1 VSAATL
7 LWSLLSAAVFLGA
20 GLVVADAVRR
30 RWFASSGISLSVT
43 VVALVWLCWALVLG
57 QLLGAVGLLRPLPL
71 VLAALVTAGAALWAA
86 SRPTKPATTEPAAN
100 PTMPATT
107 QPAADPTEPATTE
120 PATEASPAAPAP
132 YAVRPGWQD
141 QALTVAT
148 VVLVA
153 VVAALWLARTVIAL
167 HGGIDDPDSLGYHL
181 PLMATFAH
189 TGYADQHR
197 LLIPLYPVQFYP
209 ANDELLSAVALVLT
223 RSVAFAALKN
233 LVFGGL
239 LLAAAHALGSAY
251 RRGRVAVAATAVVLG
266 LPVIAFSQA
275 GEAVND
281 TLMLLALLG
290 GLALL
295 AHARDRP
302 APYLLALACAGVA
315 LGVKFSAIVP
325 AAALAGLAVVLLVSR
340 VAAHRWRWTAA
351 GLALSALTGGS
362 WYLRNAITY
371 GNPVPPVRVAL
382 GPLHLRTID
391 SYEGRFSFSVG
402 HYLVRDQYLG
412 IFQHGLGHALGAVGV
427 VICVAGL
434 LGALLLMGRGDG
446 FARGLSVFV
455 AASLIGY
462 LTTPAGA
469 AGVRKQIPYAFVV
482 NLHYAAPAVLVA
494 VVAAAVLIVPEQWA
508 WIVPVVGA
516 VAVLTSIG
524 TGQKIAVWA
533 PQIGGGDFSLLLVAA
548 GVAGVGAVVWLLPGG
563 RRWALVAAGL
573 AALLAVI
580 GAATIART
588 VRSRRAT
595 DAVDHWAASVPTST
609 IGAWVGNIADLYGPH
624 ARNRVTVLA
633 RTVDGGAVPIDSC
646 QSWKEAVIAGGYQ
659 YTAVIA
665 GSAWANWS
673 NADPAFR
680 RVAHDLA
687 TTVYQ
692 VVGTPDLACPG
703 QTNFGADF
711 WLAPGYGI

>member
-1 VSAATL
+1 MPRSPADANFRPRLARRGALSAVTP
-7 LWSLLSAAVFLGA
+7 LWSLLSAAVFLAA
-20 GLVVADAVRR
+20 GLVVADTVRR
-30 RWFASSGISLSVT
+30 RWFAPAALSLSVT
-43 VVALVWLCWALVLG
+43 VIATLWICWALALG
-57 QLLGAVGLLRPLPL
+57 QVLGAVGLLRPLPL
-71 VLAALVTAGAALWAA
+71 VLSALVTAGVALWAA
-86 SRPTKPATTEPAAN
+86 SRPTEPAASDAA
-100 PTMPATT
+100 PVQADPA
-107 QPAADPTEPATTE
+107 PAAAVTD
-120 PATEASPAAPAP
+120 
-132 YAVRPGWQD
+132 AVRPGWQD

-209 ANDELLSAVALVLT
+209 ANDELLSAIALLLT
-223 RSVAFAALKN
+223 RSFAFAALKN

-239 LLAAAHALGSAY
+239 LLVAAHALGSAY
-251 RRGRVAVAATAVVLG
+251 RSGRTAVAAGAVVLG

-281 TLMLLALLG
+281 ALMLFALLG
-290 GLALL
+290 GLAVL

-325 AAALAGLAVVLLVSR
+325 AAALATLAVVLLVSR
-340 VAAHRWRWTAA
+340 VAAHRWRWAA
-351 GLALSALTGGS
+351 AALALSALTGGS
-362 WYLRNAITY
+362 WYLRNAVTY

-382 GPLHLRTID
+382 GPLHLRTIN
-391 SYEGRFSFSVG
+391 SYIGTLSFSVG
-402 HYLVRDQYLG
+402 HYLVRGQYLG
-412 IFQHGLGHALGAVGV
+412 TFQRGLGHAFGAVGV
-427 VICVAGL
+427 VVCVAGL
-434 LGALLLMGRGDG
+434 VGALIEVGRGDG
-446 FARGLSVFV
+446 FARGLAVFV

-462 LTTPAGA
+462 LATPAGA
-469 AGVRKQIPYAFVV
+469 AGVPRQIPYAFTV

-494 VVAAAVLIVPEQWA
+494 VVAAAMLLVPDRWR
-508 WIVPVVGA
+508 WIVAVVG
-516 VAVLTSIG
+516 VVTVLTGIG
-524 TGQKIAVWA
+524 TGQKIALWA

-548 GVAGVGAVVWLLPGG
+548 GVAGVGAVVWLQPGG
-563 RRWALVAAGL
+563 RRRVFVAAGL
-573 AALLAVI
+573 AAVLTLI
-580 GAATIART
+580 GGIFIART
-588 VRSRRAT
+588 VPSRRAT
-595 DAVDHWAASVPTST
+595 DTVDHWAASVPAST
-609 IGAWVGNIADLYGPH
+609 IGAFIGNIADLYGPH

-633 RTVDGGAVPIDSC
+633 RTGDAGAVPIDTC
-646 QSWKEAVIAGGYQ
+646 QGWKEAVIAGGYQ

-665 GSAWANWS
+665 GSAWARWS

-680 RVAHDLA
+680 RVAHDWA

-692 VVGTPDLACPG
+692 VVGIPDVACPG
-703 QTNFGADF
+703 ETNSGADF
-711 WLAPGYGI
+711 WLAPGYGL